1 MARSLGSWFTL
12 GESILKGQNMFTFEE
27 VSKALEVF
35 GEFDGSEIDFGFT
48 ESAEK
53 NFEIRRAL
61 LAELLDGLQGD
72 NALEVAGSLQDI
84 RVRDGFLRSVHDLHK
99 AGETDEIRAILDGLL
114 FVASNSLGT
123 VRNSAMA
130 CFGGICWL
138 SGDGEPLRAVLAS
151 DGWGDY
157 SLLQL
162 LDIAT
167 RHNVPSSVWGS
178 SLEAV
183 SLEACLQ
190 GAA

>member
-1 MARSLGSWFTL
+1 MYS
-12 GESILKGQNMFTFEE
+12 FEE
-27 VSKALEVF
+27 VAKALEVM
-35 GEFDGSEIDFGFT
+35 GEFDGSEIDLGLTGGEGDFQVRV
-48 ESAEK
+48 S
-53 NFEIRRAL
+53 L
-61 LAELLDGLQGD
+61 LAGLLEGLKGE
-72 NALEVAGSLQDI
+72 NPLEVAGSLGDI

-99 AGETDEIRAILDGLL
+99 AGETDEIGAILDGLL

-151 DGWGDY
+151 DGWGEY

-162 LDIAT
+162 LDIAV
-167 RHNVPSSVWGS
+167 RHSVPSSVWGS